1 MKNYSPNRWLMD
13 TDGMLQNKLMRT
25 KIYHAIAEN
34 RHKSNEYN
42 TLRLKKIDTLGK

>member
-1 MKNYSPNRWLMD
+1 MHYTKRDEKL
-13 TDGMLQNKLMRT
+13 GMQQNKLLRT

-34 RHKSNEYN
+34 TQKSIEYN

>member
-34 RHKSNEYN
+34 RHKSIEYN
-42 TLRLKKIDTLGK
+42 ILRLKKIDTLGK